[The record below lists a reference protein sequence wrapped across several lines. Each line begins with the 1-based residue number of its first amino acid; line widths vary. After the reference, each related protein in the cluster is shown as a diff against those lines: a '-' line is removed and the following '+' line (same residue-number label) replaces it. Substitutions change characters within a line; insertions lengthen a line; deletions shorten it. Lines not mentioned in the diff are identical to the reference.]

1 MASEAL
7 RKAGQVQHLA
17 AMQACREGDRGG
29 GFETVVGRRSD
40 ELVLCPDVRQDA
52 LKQFDLPRIR
62 ARRWEPGMPGYHNLL
77 AEAMRSVGCAFS
89 ELGDYEEATGGAIDG
104 SVRCLFQYRLALAS
118 MELLQIVQEQTRNK
132 DAIVDPP
139 LTCLGIQDAKDL
151 WPKAK
156 TLKPELLVVSPL
168 KRASETIMIGFK
180 EAIQQGVPLMA
191 HDACRE
197 QFGVHVC
204 DRRGTRTDYAERWP
218 HVDVSCVTHDED
230 PSSLTKRESKVE
242 LARRGHD
249 FLQWLSGRPEKEI
262 VVGTHSAFLMGV
274 FHIALEI
281 EDESM
286 KNFFK
291 TGELRS
297 VLLEVQAE
305 QSAKRRKL

>member
-17 AMQACREGDRGG
+17 AM
-29 GFETVVGRRSD
+29 
-40 ELVLCPDVRQDA
+40 QDA

-62 ARRWEPGMPGYHNLL
+62 ARRWEPGMPVEEGWKLIHWIRHGQGYHNLL

-89 ELGDYEEATGGAIDG
+89 ELGDYEEAKKAAFHPY
-104 SVRCLFQYRLALAS
+104 V
-118 MELLQIVQEQTRNK
+118 N